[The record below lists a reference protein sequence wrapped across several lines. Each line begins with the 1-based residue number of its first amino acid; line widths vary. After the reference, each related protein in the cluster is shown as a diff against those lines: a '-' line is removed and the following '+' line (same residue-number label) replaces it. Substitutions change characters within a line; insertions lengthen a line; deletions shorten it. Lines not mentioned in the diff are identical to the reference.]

1 MSKQPEPHLS
11 GRRLLPCAATRFGAP
26 VPSFAITP
34 FGHAMTRLAWPLRL
48 RRLPAARRAR
58 CAGLAAAAVS
68 CAAWLAAPHSAL
80 AAPISPAYASAEE
93 GVPHSTR
100 LYWGDLHLHT
110 HYSADAAAFGNH
122 RVGPDEAYRFAKG
135 ETVMSSLGKPARL
148 ETPLDFL
155 AVTDH
160 AETMALIW
168 QLRHP
173 SNAQKNSSGLRSLL
187 RVVREGVAAIPAGI
201 DALTAAIPA
210 FTGDEVRQ
218 MVGNTD
224 AAWSTWRAILDS
236 AERHNAPG
244 RFTALIGYEWSAT
257 PKGDNLHRV
266 VVYRDG
272 ADKAGMALPTST
284 IASDTDPTANHPE
297 TLWAGLRAWEKLSGG
312 QALAIPHNSN
322 LSGGRMFRPQASRGP
337 MSAEYVRERARW
349 EPVVEV
355 TQIKGDSEAHPL
367 LSPADEFADYETWN
381 TNILNTKKHTPDD
394 VKGDYAR
401 EALKTGLLLR
411 GRYGVNPFRFG
422 LIGSADSHTG
432 LAAATEDNFWGKAS
446 MSAPRPGRM
455 RGHWARAGQG
465 PSTLTIANS
474 ALAASGY
481 AAVWASENTREGIF
495 DALRRREV
503 YASTGPRITVRF
515 FGGFGFAD
523 GDVDR
528 AGFAAIGYRAGVP
541 MGGVLGKGPDNKGP
555 SFMVSALKD
564 PVGANLDR
572 VQIIKGWL
580 DSSGNRKER
589 VYDVAVSGDRRIG
602 RDGRAKKPVG
612 NTVDEKTASYRNTIG
627 AAALSAQWRDPRFR
641 RGQDAFYYVRVL
653 EIPTPRWTTYD
664 AVHFG
669 EALPEGVPATTQE
682 RAYTSPIWYQP

>member
-1 MSKQPEPHLS
+1 MLS
-11 GRRLLPCAATRFGAP
+11 VETRAGAP
-26 VPSFAITP
+26 ALSFAITP
-34 FGHAMTRLAWPLRL
+34 CGCATTRRARPLRPFRL
-48 RRLPAARRAR
+48 RRPPPRRACR
-58 CAGLAAAAVS
+58 VGWAVAAS
-68 CAAWLAAPHSAL
+68 CAAWLAAPHGAF
-80 AAPISPAYASAEE
+80 AAPVSSAYASAEE

-110 HYSADAAAFGNH
+110 HYSVDAAMFGNH

-135 ETVMSSLGKPARL
+135 ETVMTSLGKPARL

-155 AVTDH
+155 AVADH
-160 AETMALIW
+160 AESMATIW

-173 SNAQKNSSGLRSLL
+173 SDEQKRSPGLQSIL
-187 RVVREGVAAIPAGI
+187 RVVREGVSAIPAGI
-201 DALTAAIPA
+201 DMLSAVIPA
-210 FTGDEVRQ
+210 FIGAEVRQ
-218 MVGNTD
+218 MAGNTD
-224 AAWSTWRAILDS
+224 AAWSTWRAILAS

-244 RFTALIGYEWSAT
+244 RFTALIGYEWSSA

-272 ADKAGMALPTST
+272 ADKAGMALPIS
-284 IASDTDPTANHPE
+284 ARAADTDPTEAFSADTDPIETHPE

-322 LSGGRMFRPQASRGP
+322 LSGGRMFRPRASSGP
-337 MSAEYVRERARW
+337 MSAAYARERARW

-355 TQIKGDSEAHPL
+355 TQISGDSEAHPL
-367 LSPADEFADYETWN
+367 LSPADEFADYEVWN
-381 TNILNTKKHTPDD
+381 TNLLNTRQHRPDD
-394 VKGDYAR
+394 VKGDYVR
-401 EALKTGLLLR
+401 EALKVGLSLR
-411 GRYGVNPFRFG
+411 RPLGVNPFRFG
-422 LIGSADSHTG
+422 MIGSADSHTG
-432 LAAATEDNFWGKAS
+432 LVATTADNFWGKAS
-446 MSAPRPGRM
+446 MNAPRPGRM
-455 RGHWARAGQG
+455 QGHWARAGEG
-465 PSTLTIANS
+465 PSKLTIANT
-474 ALAASGY
+474 AMAASGY

-528 AGFAAIGYRAGVP
+528 VGFAAIGYRAGVP
-541 MGGVLGKGPDNKGP
+541 MGGVLGKAPDNKGP

-564 PVGANLDR
+564 PLGANLDR

-580 DSSGNRKER
+580 DRSGQRQER

-602 RDGRAKKPVG
+602 RDGRARKPVG

-627 AAALSAQWRDPRFR
+627 AAALSVQWRDPHFR
-641 RGQDAFYYVRVL
+641 RGEDAFYYVRVL

-664 AVHFG
+664 AVHFD

-682 RAYTSPIWYQP
+682 RVYTSPIWYQP